1 MKQKLLQTFILIV
14 FMVVCQSYKQR
25 LEAATI
31 IDKATTDELSS
42 KVKEEGGIIK
52 VQEGGW
58 MNSPE
63 YEGLS
68 YAEALDRRRN
78 ELVRRRF
85 KEQEEAAKQAQMEQA
100 VASRN
105 AILTYGSIGIV
116 LLFIIIAIA
125 AFSILY
131 ARRNKD
137 NPKYRKP

>member
-68 YAEALDRRRN
+68 YAEKLNRRAD
-78 ELVRRRF
+78 ELARRRF

-105 AILTYGSIGIV
+105 AILTYGTIGIV

>member
-52 VQEGGW
+52 AQEGGW
-58 MNSPE
+58 INSPE

-68 YAEALDRRRN
+68 YAEKLNRRRN
-78 ELVRRRF
+78 ELVRRRL
-85 KEQEEAAKQAQMEQA
+85 KEQEEAAKQAQTEQA

-105 AILTYGSIGIV
+105 AILTYGTIGMVV
-116 LLFIIIAIA
+116 LFMIITVV
-125 AFSILY
+125 AFCILY
-131 ARRNKD
+131 TRRNKD
-137 NPKYRKP
+137 NPKTL

>member
-52 VQEGGW
+52 AQEGGW
-58 MNSPE
+58 INSPE

-68 YAEALDRRRN
+68 YAEKLNRRRD
-78 ELVRRRF
+78 ELARRRF
-85 KEQEEAAKQAQMEQA
+85 KEQEEAAKQAQTEQA
-100 VASRN
+100 VASGN
-105 AILTYGSIGIV
+105 VILTYGSIGIV

-131 ARRNKD
+131 VRRNND

>member
-1 MKQKLLQTFILIV
+1 MKYKYLILILL
-14 FMVVCQSYKQR
+14 CLSLQSKEQ
-25 LEAATI
+25 ATANNSTVDNI
-31 IDKATTDELSS
+31 TTSDKYVPKT
-42 KVKEEGGIIK
+42 KEEGEVVK
-52 VQEGGW
+52 AKQGG
-58 MNSPE
+58 
-63 YEGLS
+63 YLG
-68 YAEALDRRRN
+68 YD
-78 ELVRRRF
+78 
-85 KEQEEAAKQAQMEQA
+85 EEAERASDREWYKQHQQELETAKVEQA

>member
-52 VQEGGW
+52 AQEGT
-58 MNSPE
+58 E
-63 YEGLS
+63 LEGLS
-68 YAEALDRRRN
+68 YAEKLNRRRD
-78 ELVRRRF
+78 ELARRRF
-85 KEQEEAAKQAQMEQA
+85 KEQEEAAKQAQIEQA

-105 AILTYGSIGIV
+105 AILTYGTIGIV
-116 LLFIIIAIA
+116 VLFIIITVV
-125 AFSILY
+125 AFCILY
-131 ARRNKD
+131 TRRNKD
-137 NPKYRKP
+137 NPKTL

>member
-1 MKQKLLQTFILIV
+1 MNVRIRR
-14 FMVVCQSYKQR
+14 YA
-25 LEAATI
+25 EATNYATSLANVYN
-31 IDKATTDELSS
+31 KFA
-42 KVKEEGGIIK
+42 EGGIIK
-52 VQEGGW
+52 AQEGGW

-78 ELVRRRF
+78 ELARRRF
-85 KEQEEAAKQAQMEQA
+85 KEQEEAAKQAQIEQA
-100 VASRN
+100 IASRN

>member
-52 VQEGGW
+52 AQEGGW
-58 MNSPE
+58 INSPE

-68 YAEALDRRRN
+68 YAEKLNRRRN
-78 ELVRRRF
+78 ELVRRRL
-85 KEQEEAAKQAQMEQA
+85 KEQEEAAKQAQTEQA

-105 AILTYGSIGIV
+105 AILTYGTIGIV
-116 LLFIIIAIA
+116 VLFIIITVVS
-125 AFSILY
+125 FCRLY
-131 ARRNKD
+131 TRRNKD
-137 NPKYRKP
+137 NPKTL

>member
-52 VQEGGW
+52 AQEGGW
-58 MNSPE
+58 INSPE

-68 YAEALDRRRN
+68 YAEALDRRGN
-78 ELVRRRF
+78 ELVRRRL
-85 KEQEEAAKQAQMEQA
+85 KEQEEATKQAQTEQA

-105 AILTYGSIGIV
+105 AILTYGTIGIV
-116 LLFIIIAIA
+116 VLFIIITVV
-125 AFSILY
+125 AFCILY
-131 ARRNKD
+131 TRRNKD
-137 NPKYRKP
+137 NPKTL